1 MREYGVCSLGNCD
14 LQVLNSSYLYL
25 LKFYT
30 LLALFL
36 IQPILYFF
44 ERLLLIYDSEF
55 LQYDANSINPPFRV
69 QNIYHYLTLFF
80 LLFCTRWLEHLFFE
94 GSWLKGKHKALQLVF
109 VDVDNIHT
117 PIKRLLPRIMSDPS
131 PRRKY

>member
-1 MREYGVCSLGNCD
+1 MREYGVGSLRNCD
-14 LQVLNSSYLYL
+14 PQVLDSSDLYL

-30 LLALFL
+30 LLTLFL
-36 IQPILYFF
+36 LQSILYFF
-44 ERLLLIYDSEF
+44 EWFLLINDSEF
-55 LQYDANSINPPFRV
+55 LEYDANSINSPFRV

-80 LLFCTRWLEHLFFE
+80 LLFFTRWLEHLFFE
-94 GSWLKGKHKALQLVF
+94 GSRLKRKHKALQLIL